1 MDFNLPAEND
11 PRRLEVREWFI
22 DNPNATLED
31 LAKKGYAAPNWPA
44 PWGVSA
50 DPELQLIVEEET
62 ERAGLPV
69 PARINP
75 VAVNQ
80 CGQTVVHVGTEEQ
93 KRQFLPDALACRK
106 KWCMLFSEPSAGSDL
121 ASLRTTARREGNG
134 YVISGQKTWN
144 SAAHNAQIGVI
155 IARTDPTVPKH
166 KGLSVFIIDM
176 DAPGVDVRPIHN
188 MTGRES
194 EFNEV
199 FLNDVKV
206 SGDRLLGEEGQGWGI
221 VLSQLQTERMAM
233 TKPGAV
239 WGWGPT
245 ARELVHG
252 LMATDRLKDPYL
264 RDEAAKLYIE
274 GELLR
279 LLTYRNLSN
288 RLNGK
293 PAGLEGN
300 IGKMVASPHG
310 QRLSDLAKQAVGAS
324 GMFDSEEYDLPLPDR
339 DYGHFSSWEYSYWFA
354 PAGTLGVGTQE
365 ILKNSVSERSLG
377 LPRDIDPS
385 SKVPYTEMREMLKAV
400 G

>member
-11 PRRLEVREWFI
+11 PRRIEVRQWFT
-22 DNPNATLED
+22 DHPDATLED

-50 DPELQLIVEEET
+50 DPELQLIIEEET
-62 ERAGLPV
+62 SRAGLPV
-69 PARINP
+69 PSRINP

-80 CGQTVVHVGTEEQ
+80 CGQTVVNIGTEEQ
-93 KRQFLPDALACRK
+93 KQKFLPGALACRD
-106 KWCMLFSEPSAGSDL
+106 KWCMLFSEPSGGSDL
-121 ASLRTTARREGNG
+121 ASLRTVARREGNG

-144 SAAHNAQIGVI
+144 SAAHDAQIGVI

-176 DAPGVDVRPIHN
+176 DTPGVDVRPIHN

-206 SGDRLLGEEGQGWGI
+206 SGDRLLGEEGQGWSI

-245 ARELVHG
+245 ARELIHG
-252 LMATDRLKDPYL
+252 LLETGKLSDSYL

-310 QRLSDLAKQAVGAS
+310 QRLSDLAKQAVGAL
-324 GMFDSEEYDLPLPDR
+324 GMFDSEAYDLPLPDR
-339 DYGHFSSWEYSYWFA
+339 DYGHFSSWEDSYWFA

-365 ILKNSVSERSLG
+365 ILKNSVSERLLG